1 MFAIAY
7 PVIDPVAVQ
16 WGPLVVR
23 WYALAYV
30 AGILIGWRVM
40 LSLAQRPGRDGT
52 ALMSRAA
59 VDDFVVW
66 ATLGIILGGRIG
78 YILFYQPG
86 FYLDHPAQAL
96 ELWHGGMSFHGGLI
110 GVVSAIW
117 LFARRRKIS
126 FFTVGDLVCT
136 VVPIGLFFGRIA
148 NFINGELYGRPS
160 DVPWSM
166 VFPRDPLQVP
176 RHPSELYEALLEG
189 AVLFSVLIW
198 LVTKHHSY
206 RWPGLT
212 AGAFLTGYGIAR
224 IIGEFFRQPDV
235 QLGYLIGGATMG
247 QLLSIPVLLCGL
259 YLIWRAK
266 RTA

>member
-1 MFAIAY
+1 MLILAY
-7 PVIDPVAVQ
+7 PVINPVAVE

-40 LSLAQRPGRDGT
+40 LSLSQRPGPNGV
-52 ALMSRAA
+52 ALMPRTA

-66 ATLGIILGGRIG
+66 ATLGIIFGGRIG

-86 FYLDHPAQAL
+86 FYIDHPLQAL

-110 GVVSAIW
+110 GVVTAIY
-117 LFARRRKIS
+117 LFARNRGIS
-126 FFTVGDLVCT
+126 FFSLGDLVCT

-148 NFINGELYGRPS
+148 NFINGELFGRPS
-160 DVPWSM
+160 DLPWAM
-166 VFPRDPLQVP
+166 IFPRDPLQIP

-189 AVLFSVLIW
+189 AVLFCVLIW
-198 LVTKHHSY
+198 FVTRRHSY
-206 RWPGLT
+206 RWPGFT
-212 AGAFLTGYGIAR
+212 AGVFLAGYGVAR
-224 IIGEFFRQPDV
+224 ITGEFFRQPDA

-247 QLLSIPVLLCGL
+247 QLLSIPVLLIGI

-266 RTA
+266 RKA